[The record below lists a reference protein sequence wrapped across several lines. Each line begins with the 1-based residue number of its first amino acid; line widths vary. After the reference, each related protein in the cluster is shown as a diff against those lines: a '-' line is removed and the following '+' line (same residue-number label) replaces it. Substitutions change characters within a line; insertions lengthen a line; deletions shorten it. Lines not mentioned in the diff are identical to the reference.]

1 MQFVRSSGVQ
11 MLLIGNKCD
20 LSSVR
25 AVSSVEAEK
34 VSTCDIHNYMIIHC
48 IIRK

>member
-25 AVSSVEAEK
+25 AVSSIEAEK
-34 VSTCDIHNYMIIHC
+34 VSTCNMHNYMIIHC
-48 IIRK
+48 ISHK